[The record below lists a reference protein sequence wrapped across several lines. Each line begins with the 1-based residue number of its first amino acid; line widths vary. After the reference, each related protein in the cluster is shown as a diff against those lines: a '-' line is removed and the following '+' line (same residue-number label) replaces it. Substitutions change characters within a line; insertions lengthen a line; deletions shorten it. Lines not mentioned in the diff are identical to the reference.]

1 LRIIIERVDPEEII
15 RQIVGN
21 IPYQVRKSGSRV
33 EIEIEDTNAKALNV
47 VRTTLRDRIKRKLPR
62 GWKVRI
68 EE

>member
-1 LRIIIERVDPEEII
+1 MRMTSNR
-15 RQIVGN
+15 
-21 IPYQVRKSGSRV
+21 
-33 EIEIEDTNAKALNV
+33 IEIRIEDADARTLSV